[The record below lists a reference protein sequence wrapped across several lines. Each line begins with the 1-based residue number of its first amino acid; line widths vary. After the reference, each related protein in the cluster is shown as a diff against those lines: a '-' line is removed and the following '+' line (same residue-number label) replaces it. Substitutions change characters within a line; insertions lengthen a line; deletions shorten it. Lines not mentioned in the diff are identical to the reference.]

1 MSLAVQV
8 AGALLVL
15 AAFALVQLRV
25 LTTSALSYLLLNV
38 VGSAALAGSAA
49 VNGQWGFVL
58 LNAVW
63 LLVSL
68 ASLVGLARRR
78 RRGPATGSA

>member
-8 AGALLVL
+8 AGAVLVL
-15 AAFALVQLRV
+15 AGFALLQLRRV
-25 LTTSALSYLLLNV
+25 TAHSLPYLLLNA

-63 LLVSL
+63 LAVSLVS
-68 ASLVGLARRR
+68 LARRR
-78 RRGPATGSA
+78 RPADS